1 MSATRGAALLR
12 TLLFTLF
19 VPGTV
24 AVAAPWLAVVR
35 FGHGDPRPQG
45 WAFVGVLPL
54 LAGAALYF
62 RCAWGFATEGRGTP
76 APVDPPEE
84 MVVHG
89 PYRWMRNPMYVAVVT
104 FVVGEALLFRSL
116 ALALYAALLALVF
129 HLFVTL
135 FEEPTL
141 KRQFGPAYETYLAR
155 VPRWLPRQPEAAA
168 GADTEGGS
176 ARR

>member
-1 MSATRGAALLR
+1 MSATRGAAIFR

-24 AVAAPWLAVVR
+24 AVAAPWLAVLR
-35 FGHGDPRPQG
+35 FGHGDPRPRG
-45 WAFVGVLPL
+45 WAFAGLIPL
-54 LAGAALYF
+54 AIGAALYL

-84 MVVHG
+84 IVVHG

-104 FVVGEALLFRSL
+104 FVVGEALLFRSI
-116 ALALYAALLALVF
+116 ALALYAALLGLVF
-129 HLFVTL
+129 HLFVSL

-141 KRQFGPAYETYLAR
+141 KRQFGAVYERYVEQ
-155 VPRWLPRQPEAAA
+155 VPRWWPRRPK
-168 GADTEGGS
+168 G
-176 ARR
+176 